1 MTVMMAGGGTGGH
14 VLPAL
19 AVARELSRRGH
30 RPVFVGTRE
39 GFEAKLVPSEG
50 FAIEYI
56 RIGGLNRV
64 GWRAA
69 ARTLA
74 QLPWS
79 VASSCRAIR
88 LHRPAAL
95 FSMGGYVAG
104 PPMIAAAMAR
114 LPIVAMEPNAVPG
127 MVTRRLAPF
136 VRRALVGF
144 AETARHFP
152 GRAEVT
158 GLPVREEFFAIPPKP
173 RGDRL
178 TILVTGGS
186 QGSKRINET
195 VRAAWPLLREYPRP
209 VRLIHQTGAAMYAET
224 AASFAESGI
233 EGEVAS
239 FLADMPIRF
248 DGADLV
254 VGRAGAGAVA
264 ELCAAGKP
272 SILIPFP
279 YAADDHQAK
288 NAEAL
293 ERAGAALTVRDRE
306 LTPARLVEAIRAADA
321 KLESMSAAA
330 RGLAKPGAARR
341 AADVIEEVAR

>member
-14 VLPAL
+14 VVPAL
-19 AVARELSRRGH
+19 AVARELSKRGH

-39 GFEAKLVPSEG
+39 GFEAKLVPKEG

-64 GWRAA
+64 GWQAA

-74 QLPWS
+74 QLPAS
-79 VASSCRAIR
+79 VASSWSAIR
-88 LHRPAAL
+88 RHRPSAM

-114 LPIVAMEPNAVPG
+114 VPMVAMEPNAVPG

-144 AETARHFP
+144 AETASHFP
-152 GRAEVT
+152 GRAEIT
-158 GLPVREEFFAIPPKP
+158 GLPVRDEFFAIPPKP

-178 TILVTGGS
+178 TILITGGS

-195 VRAAWPLLREYPRP
+195 VRAAWPLLREGTAP
-209 VRLIHQTGAAMYAET
+209 VRLIHQTGAVMHEEIAAAFAT
-224 AASFAESGI
+224 AGI
-233 EGEVAS
+233 EGEVVS
-239 FLADMPIRF
+239 FIADMPARF
-248 DGADLV
+248 AEADLI
-254 VGRAGAGAVA
+254 VGRAGAGAVS

-272 SILIPFP
+272 SILVPFP
-279 YAADDHQAK
+279 YAADDHQTK
-288 NAEAL
+288 NAHAL
-293 ERAGAALTVRDRE
+293 ERVGAALTIADSD
-306 LTPARLVEAIRAADA
+306 LTPARLCEAVRAAGER
-321 KLESMSAAA
+321 LESMSAAA
-330 RGLAKPGAARR
+330 RALAKPGAASR
-341 AADVIEEVAR
+341 AADVLEEVAR